1 MPYRGS
7 RSLPPGLTS
16 SWMRMLFSFFPSVSL
31 FRPYLS
37 FQISTCVFSSLSIYK
52 TSFVFFSSFLESQRD
67 GNLLNPE
74 IRTDRHRLSSIEVS
88 VTRDGFP
95 PIFVVYET
103 TCSWQYVLHIRRCF
117 PFDVSY
123 LPLVST
129 FSEYHVLDPLKRL
142 SMFVLQLED
151 LGGECSMYY
160 FCLTLIVY
168 Y

>member
-7 RSLPPGLTS
+7 RSPPPALTS
-16 SWMRMLFSFFPSVSL
+16 SSMRMFFSFFPSVSL

-37 FQISTCVFSSLSIYK
+37 FQISTCVFSSLSTYK

-67 GNLLNPE
+67 GSVRNPE

-103 TCSWQYVLHIRRCF
+103 TCSWQ
-117 PFDVSY
+117 FDVSY

-129 FSEYHVLDPLKRL
+129 FSEYRVLDPLKRL

-151 LGGECSMYY
+151 LGEECSMYY
-160 FCLTLIVY
+160 FWLTLIVY